1 MFDVENPDPVSAG
14 DFCRYDQTQHRIFL
28 RESSSFH
35 PTLSL
40 SSLRVFMRAF
50 LFAFVIAA
58 SATSVV
64 AEDAWLESYTAAKD
78 AVENDG
84 GAILIHFHAWY
95 CGPCKQ
101 MDANVFSDAEV
112 QRALRNGLASIK
124 VDTTHDPELAAKYGA
139 DTVPRDVAIFPD
151 GTVET
156 LNIGY
161 MSKNSYLNLLR
172 ETADRARRMPVPTP
186 VDTKEKQKGLDHPK
200 DENQPDTTK
209 SDSSEATIDPPLIGL
224 DGFCP
229 VRLHDK
235 REWKPG
241 QENITADH
249 RGVRYLFASE
259 ADRAAFLKDP
269 SRYAPQD
276 LGCDPVILTK
286 DQKAVT
292 GSIRF
297 GAFFDNRLY
306 LFTTAANRDRFKAK
320 PLEFTEIRSALRAD
334 SIEGTTFQ

>member
-1 MFDVENPDPVSAG
+1 
-14 DFCRYDQTQHRIFL
+14 
-28 RESSSFH
+28 
-35 PTLSL
+35 
-40 SSLRVFMRAF
+40 MRAF
-50 LFAFVIAA
+50 FFALVIAA
-58 SATSVV
+58 SGTVAA
-64 AEDAWLESYTAAKD
+64 AEDGWLESYTAAKD
-78 AVENDG
+78 VVENDG

-95 CGPCKQ
+95 CAPCKQ
-101 MDANVFSDAEV
+101 MEANVFSDAEV

-124 VDTTHDPELAAKYGA
+124 VDTTHDPDLASKYGA
-139 DTVPRDVAIFPD
+139 DTVPRDVVIFPD

-156 LNIGY
+156 LNVGY
-161 MSKNSYLNLLR
+161 MSKSSYLNLLR
-172 ETADRARRMPVPTP
+172 EAADRARRMPVPTP
-186 VDTKEKQKGLDHPK
+186 VDTKDKQNSVGNP
-200 DENQPDTTK
+200 ENTNQPEGTSK
-209 SDSSEATIDPPLIGL
+209 SEGDESTIDPPLIGL

-235 REWKPG
+235 REWRPG
-241 QENITADH
+241 QEKITADH

-259 ADRAAFLKDP
+259 ADRTAFLKDP

-292 GSIRF
+292 GSSRF

-306 LFTTAANRDRFKAK
+306 LFTTAANRDKFKAK

-334 SIEGTTFQ
+334 KIEGTTFQ